1 MIIVKLIGG
10 LGNQMFQYAA
20 ARQLSL
26 LHQTDLFF
34 DIASFDNDNNAYTK
48 RNFEL
53 DVFNINIKFCSKE
66 MLNDFNI
73 QSSTKISRVL
83 QRNFPYFF
91 NNLYAAESGINYQKQ
106 FFKFPKNTYL
116 DGFWQ
121 SELYF
126 SSIKPVIIKDFEL
139 TKNIEGE
146 NLQWLNLIQS
156 TNSVSIHVRRGDYIT
171 NAIAQ
176 SYNGSL
182 GVDYY
187 ENAVKLIKSKN
198 LDVSFFVFSD
208 DIEWCE
214 KNINT
219 NSKTYFVNSNK
230 HSNFHLDMFLM
241 SKCNHNIIANSS
253 FSWWAAWLNQN
264 NNKCIIAPKK
274 WFAISSLDTKDLIPK
289 SWITL

>member
-20 ARQLSL
+20 ARHLSL
-26 LHQTDLFF
+26 LHKTDLFF
-34 DIASFDNDNNAYTK
+34 DIASFENNNNAYTK

-53 DVFNINIKFCSKE
+53 DVFNLNFKFCSNE

-73 QSSTKISRVL
+73 HSSTKISRVL
-83 QRNFPYFF
+83 QRNFPYLFKK
-91 NNLYAAESGINYQKQ
+91 LYAAESGINYQKQ
-106 FFKFPKNTYL
+106 FLKFPKNTYL

-126 SSIKPVIIKDFEL
+126 NSIKSVIIKDFEF
-139 TKNIEGE
+139 TKNLDDK
-146 NLQWLNLIQS
+146 NFHWLNLIQS

-171 NAIAQ
+171 NVNAQ

-182 GVDYY
+182 GLEYY
-187 ENAVKLIKSKN
+187 ENAFKFIKSKFS
-198 LDVSFFVFSD
+198 DVLFFVFSD

-219 NSKTYFVNSNK
+219 NTKTFFIDSNK
-230 HSNFHLDMFLM
+230 HSNFHLDMYLM
-241 SKCNHNIIANSS
+241 SQCKHNIIANSS

-264 NNKCIIAPKK
+264 NNKCVVAPKK
-274 WFAISSLDTKDLIPK
+274 WFAISSLDTSDLIPK